1 MKPFSILRPRF
12 IAMSGLALIL
22 GVSSYGF
29 AASNSVPAQ
38 SAAGDGRGTISG
50 YTITNVTYTQDN
62 AGNITNASFRVAPTQ
77 STAGQAKTVSVK
89 LISTA
94 TTYQSCTLSNVT
106 DAGGAIIAKDASCAI
121 SGVTAE
127 AADELR
133 VIANQ

>member
-1 MKPFSILRPRF
+1 MNPFSIVRPRF

-38 SAAGDGRGTISG
+38 TAAGDGSGTISG
-50 YTITNVTYTQDN
+50 YTITNVKYTQDN

-89 LISTA
+89 LVSSA
-94 TTYQSCTLSNVT
+94 TTYQSCTLTNVL
-106 DAGGAIIAKDASCAI
+106 DSASAVIAKDASCAI
-121 SGVTAE
+121 SGVTAS
-127 AADELR
+127 AADQLR
-133 VIANQ
+133 IIANQ